1 MGRKSMTSLGGR
13 LSPISIPILT
23 ARLALRLPKPSDVPF
38 LMRRINDPAVFRPLA
53 SRHAHFKESEEV
65 EWVRGSR
72 STARKGEKLNL
83 AITLRETG
91 VLIGGIGLEIRDWD
105 NGRGWIGYWLA
116 KPYWHRGYA
125 SEAASAVCQIA
136 FRRLK
141 LHRIDAAVFEFNP
154 RSARILRRLG
164 FRREGIRRDV
174 LFRDG
179 RWHREFTFGLLA
191 QDFRPKS
198 RRFPSARLP
207 S

>member
-1 MGRKSMTSLGGR
+1 MAPLSGR
-13 LSPISIPILT
+13 LSGISIPILT

-38 LMRRINDPAVFRPLA
+38 LMRRLNDSAVFRPLV
-53 SRHAHFKESEEV
+53 SRHTHFKKSEEV
-65 EWVRGSR
+65 EWVRDSR
-72 STARKGEKLNL
+72 KSARRGEKLNL
-83 AITLRETG
+83 AITLRETDT
-91 VLIGGIGLEIRDWD
+91 LIGGIGLEIRDWD

-164 FRREGIRRDV
+164 FRQEGIRREV

-179 RWHREFTFGLLA
+179 RWHREFAFGLLA
-191 QDFRPKS
+191 RDFRPLRTRTSPS
-198 RRFPSARLP
+198 RGDAGRDE
-207 S
+207 